1 MIASLYHF
9 AVVAGF
15 IAGLLV
21 LGLAVGLGWAVWFGG
36 GRERGDNERK

>member
-1 MIASLYHF
+1 MIAILYQF

-15 IAGLLV
+15 VVGLLV

-36 GRERGDNERK
+36 RRGREDERE